1 MGEHILKLCEV
12 EACHFSHISAPYFY
26 YPLELAVIMF
36 PDCSVRSMLA
46 NNNGRIRLLE
56 AHDPDSIE
64 VVRRVSSKDGQS
76 FHGVWMSGLTQSTY
90 LGLPDTELISP
101 LERSHSMTTLD
112 NAFTFPQKRPLCA
125 AFDADSGGKPWEVL
139 VLLSSLAA
147 KGVSMVITEDK
158 WVAKPGSKV
167 NSLSDSSGSQALAKI
182 HDFAKVVQ
190 RFKAHSRNMLITARI
205 ESFTVRKP
213 QSNEVDERNSV
224 QQTLDDAL
232 ERAHAYCRAGADAI
246 MIHSK
251 SKNPS
256 EVLSF
261 MQRFKLKDPHTI
273 LVVVPTTYAE
283 TTEEVLYN
291 AGANVIIYANHL
303 MRAKIRAIDQF
314 EIRPDASV
322 QVSSEVVAACL
333 KARNYG
339 CMLRALQ
346 ERDLGVSTKKYAYA
360 AQSCARENMS
370 AVARILLDGQTAGAA
385 DERLITVKDLL
396 KINAQQV
403 CAAEPFMIMPPLAL
417 KDDSSL
423 EGWQPVARL

>member
-1 MGEHILKLCEV
+1 
-12 EACHFSHISAPYFY
+12 
-26 YPLELAVIMF
+26 MF

-46 NNNGRIRLLE
+46 NNNGRIHLLE

-101 LERSHSMTTLD
+101 LERSHSMTSLD
-112 NAFTFPQKRPLCA
+112 NAFTFPLKRPLCA
-125 AFDADSGGKPWEVL
+125 AFDADSGGKPWEVP

-147 KGVSMVITEDK
+147 KGVSMVIIEDK
-158 WVAKPGSKV
+158 RVTKPGSKV

-205 ESFTVRKP
+205 EGFTVRKP
-213 QSNEVDERNSV
+213 HSNEVDERNSV

-251 SKNPS
+251 SKSPS

-261 MQRFKLKDPHTI
+261 MQRFRLKDPHTI
-273 LVVVPTTYAE
+273 LVVVPTTYGE

-303 MRAKIRAIDQF
+303 MRAKIHAIDQF

-322 QVSSEVVAACL
+322 KVSSEVVAACL

-346 ERDLGVSTKKYAYA
+346 EMDLGVSAKKYAYA

-370 AVARILLDGQTAGAA
+370 AVARMLLDGQAAGAA

-403 CAAEPFMIMPPLAL
+403 CSAEPFMIMPPLGL
-417 KDDSSL
+417 RDDSSL
-423 EGWQPVARL
+423 QGWQPDARL

>member
-1 MGEHILKLCEV
+1 MPSHLC
-12 EACHFSHISAPYFY
+12 P
-26 YPLELAVIMF
+26 PQLAVTMF
-36 PDCSVRSMLA
+36 PDCSVRSVLA

-64 VVRRVSSKDGQS
+64 VVRRAYGKDGQT

-90 LGLPDTELISP
+90 FGLPDTELISP
-101 LERSHSMTTLD
+101 LERSHSMTSLD
-112 NAFTFPQKRPLCA
+112 NACTFPQKRPLCA
-125 AFDADSGGKPWEVL
+125 AFDADSGGKPWEVP

-147 KGVSMVITEDK
+147 KGVSMVIIEDK
-158 WVAKPGSKV
+158 RVAEPGSKV
-167 NSLSDSSGSQALAKI
+167 NSLSDMSGSQELAKI
-182 HDFAKVVQ
+182 QDFASVVQ
-190 RFKAHSRNMLITARI
+190 MFKAQSKNMLITARI

-213 QSNEVDERNSV
+213 QSNDVDERISV
-224 QQTLDDAL
+224 QQALDDAL

-261 MQRFKLKDPHTI
+261 MQRFKLKDPQTT
-273 LVVVPTTYAE
+273 LVVVPTAYAE

-303 MRAKIRAIDQF
+303 MRAKIRAIDGF
-314 EIRPDASV
+314 ESRPDASV
-322 QVSSEVVAACL
+322 QASIEADRVVAACL

-339 CMLRALQ
+339 CMLRTLQ
-346 ERDLGVSTKKYAYA
+346 VRDLGVSAKKYAYA
-360 AQSCARENMS
+360 AQNCARENMS
-370 AVARILLDGQTAGAA
+370 AVARMLLDGQTAGAA
-385 DERLITVKDLL
+385 DARLITVKELL

-403 CAAEPFMIMPPLAL
+403 CAAEPFMIMPPLGL
-417 KDDSSL
+417 RDDSSL
-423 EGWQPVARL
+423 EGWQPIAQL

>member
-1 MGEHILKLCEV
+1 
-12 EACHFSHISAPYFY
+12 
-26 YPLELAVIMF
+26 MF

>member
-1 MGEHILKLCEV
+1 
-12 EACHFSHISAPYFY
+12 
-26 YPLELAVIMF
+26 MF

-125 AFDADSGGKPWEVL
+125 AFDADSGGKPWEVP